1 MRKYMLVSFCI
12 YVATAAGNYMFA
24 AETPPDNKTFQ
35 RPIER
40 FKDKPA
46 EFNAE
51 SRGPAEVY
59 YSSID
64 PSFSKFVNLTS
75 LALSLEKPDASVLT
89 DVALGL
95 AEGERILVRN
105 HRSGISSD
113 ELIGKA
119 VRLAS
124 RNDDKATL
132 DRIIKASA
140 LKNKPQWAKL
150 VSENKEFG
158 GVSRDGLTVA
168 MGKIDIQA
176 VTLVEAVRHACN
188 VAEITGQ
195 KEKLDALKKEVAA
208 SGVDA
213 KVKSYL
219 EELIENCIKS
229 LPEKTSETSILLGEF
244 TSASRGTSRLA
255 VMSYATIRNATSG
268 PLYVFVNNKEIIMRA
283 GETRNLTLGASLGE
297 RRISGVS
304 IGFENGNGYPIG
316 YEIGIGNYVFVWT
329 PNGLD
334 LFSGK

>member
-1 MRKYMLVSFCI
+1 MRKYLLVSICI
-12 YVATAAGNYMFA
+12 SVAAVACNYVFA
-24 AETPPDNKTFQ
+24 AETPLENKNLQ
-35 RPIER
+35 KPIER
-40 FKDKPA
+40 LKEKPA
-46 EFNAE
+46 EFNSV

-59 YSSID
+59 YATVDI
-64 PSFSKFVNLTS
+64 SFSKFVDLTS

-150 VSENKEFG
+150 VSENKEFS

-168 MGKIDIQA
+168 MGKIDIKTVA
-176 VTLVEAVRHACN
+176 LVEAVRHACS
-188 VAEITGQ
+188 VAELTGQ
-195 KEKLDALKKEVAA
+195 KEELNALIKEMAA
-208 SGVDA
+208 SGVDV

-219 EELIENCIKS
+219 AEMAASCIKS
-229 LPEKTSETSILLGEF
+229 LPEKKSETSKLLGEF
-244 TSASRGTSRLA
+244 TSASRGSSRLA
-255 VMSYATIRNATSG
+255 VMPSYSTIRNATSG
-268 PLYVFVNNKEIIMRA
+268 PIYVSVNNKQIIMSA
-283 GETRNLTLGASLGE
+283 GYIHDMTYGE
-297 RRISGVS
+297 RGEYRRSNA
-304 IGFENGNGYPIG
+304 IGFDNGNGYPVG
-316 YEIGIGNYVFVWT
+316 YEVGNGKYVFVWT

-334 LFSGK
+334 LFLDK

>member
-1 MRKYMLVSFCI
+1 MRKYLLVSICI
-12 YVATAAGNYMFA
+12 SVAAVACNYVFA
-24 AETPPDNKTFQ
+24 AETPLENKNLQ
-35 RPIER
+35 KPIESL
-40 FKDKPA
+40 KEKPT
-46 EFNAE
+46 EFNSV

-59 YSSID
+59 YATVD
-64 PSFSKFVNLTS
+64 TSFSKFVDLTS

-150 VSENKEFG
+150 VSENKEFS

-168 MGKIDIQA
+168 MGKIDIKTVA
-176 VTLVEAVRHACN
+176 LVESVRHACS
-188 VAEITGQ
+188 VAELTGQ
-195 KEKLDALKKEVAA
+195 REELDALIKEMAA
-208 SGVDA
+208 SGVDV

-219 EELIENCIKS
+219 AEMAASCIKS
-229 LPEKTSETSILLGEF
+229 LPEKKSETSKLLGEF
-244 TSASRGTSRLA
+244 TSASRGSSRLA
-255 VMSYATIRNATSG
+255 VMSYANIRNATSG
-268 PLYVFVNNKEIIMRA
+268 PLYVSINNKQIIMRA
-283 GETRNLTLGASLGE
+283 GETRQLTLGASLGD
-297 RRISGVS
+297 RRISGVL
-304 IGFENGNGYPIG
+304 IGFDNGNGYPIE
-316 YEIGIGNYVFVWT
+316 YEVDSRNFVFVWT

-334 LFSGK
+334 LFLDK